1 MEFKKY
7 IFAIIIINFNIFPAL
22 INAMPRSSSL
32 NTTSP
37 YSLGSRSERTG
48 MNSGWGLQNKHPSEV
63 DLSEWGGERPT
74 CAEAPQC
81 PVCIP

>member
-7 IFAIIIINFNIFPAL
+7 LFAIIIINLNILPSSL
-22 INAMPRSSSL
+22 NAIPRSSSL
-32 NTTSP
+32 NTSSP
-37 YSLGSRSERTG
+37 YSLGSRSDRTG
-48 MNSGWGLQNKHPSEV
+48 MQSGWGLQNKHPSMV

-74 CAEAPQC
+74 CAEAPEC